1 MTPLQ
6 LPPARPFRLLCLGA
20 HCDDI
25 EIGCGATVLRLLA
38 ELGAVQVRW
47 VVFTGS
53 AVRQAE
59 AKASADAFLAG
70 AERAEVHL
78 HGFRESFLP
87 QQWGAVKEEFEHI
100 KAGFAPSLILV
111 HSRDDDHQDH
121 RLLAELAWNTFRD
134 HLIWEY
140 EIPKY
145 EGDFPAPNLFVPVSE
160 DDAGRKVELITRLFA
175 SQRGRTWFDA
185 ETFRGL
191 MRLRGVGCNAPWA
204 EAFTCRKAVI

>member
-6 LPPARPFRLLCLGA
+6 FAPARPFRLLCLGA

-25 EIGCGATVLRLLA
+25 EIGCGGTVLRLLA
-38 ELGAVQVRW
+38 ERSAVQVRW

-53 AVRQAE
+53 AVRQSE

-70 AERAEVHL
+70 AERAEVQL

-111 HSRDDDHQDH
+111 HGHDDSHQDH

-145 EGDFPAPNLFVPVSE
+145 EGDFPQPNIFVPLSE
-160 DDAGRKVELITRLFA
+160 DQAGRKVELITRLFA
-175 SQRGRTWFDA
+175 SQRGRAWFDA
-185 ETFRGL
+185 DTFRGL
-191 MRLRGVGCNAPWA
+191 LRLRGIGCNAPWA
-204 EAFTCRKAVI
+204 EAFSCRKAVI